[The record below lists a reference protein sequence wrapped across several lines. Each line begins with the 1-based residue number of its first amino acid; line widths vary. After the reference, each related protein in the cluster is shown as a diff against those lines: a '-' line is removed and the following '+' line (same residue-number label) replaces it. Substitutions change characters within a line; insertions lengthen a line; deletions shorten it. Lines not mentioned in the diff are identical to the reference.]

1 MISEIKA
8 ASLFSSTI
16 LTEYYSGE
24 DPRHGPCSDR
34 ERDHSSPVEKVPP
47 HFFVIFK
54 KRQDPVSTMQ
64 KTSLTNF
71 SSFLVWS
78 GKSVDVITMGHSR
91 TIFLCI
97 ELYLAW

>member
-24 DPRHGPCSDR
+24 DPRHRPCSDR

-47 HFFVIFK
+47 HFFVICK
-54 KRQDPVSTMQ
+54 KREVTPA
-64 KTSLTNF
+64 LHLLF
-71 SSFLVWS
+71 SGLS
-78 GKSVDVITMGHSR
+78 
-91 TIFLCI
+91 IFRH
-97 ELYLAW
+97 